1 MGTIK
6 NTVKQSMFAFD
17 ADDQRLV
24 VVTDPKSKYYDERN
38 EIKPSA
44 EFVQSIIDRGVIQNI
59 TVKKNGDEY
68 IVIAGNKRV
77 MGARVAQQILR
88 DRGEDRIIRVP
99 AKPTNVNDYECLA
112 TKVVENE
119 HRVDDSPYYKGQKAQ
134 QMKDALASNE
144 EIEKAFGAKW
154 ATIAGWITIYH
165 SGEDVGNAVT
175 SGEITT
181 TQALE
186 VARSPE
192 EMKAAV
198 LDKVKKVGRRKA
210 GRKAGKNVRRIVFT
224 CYEKDGEGFDI
235 SVKGKV
241 STVDLESII
250 IELEK
255 KLNSA
260 VDDGEVE
267 V

>member
-17 ADDQRLV
+17 ADDPRLV
-24 VVTDPKSKYYDERN
+24 VVTDQKSKYYDERN
-38 EIKPSA
+38 EIAPSD
-44 EFVQSIIDRGVIQNI
+44 ELVESILDLGIIHNV
-59 TVKKNGDEY
+59 TVRKVDEQY
-68 IVIAGNKRV
+68 IVISGNKRV
-77 MGARVAQQILR
+77 MAARIAQERLR
-88 DRGEDRIIRVP
+88 DLGDDRIVRIPV
-99 AKPTNVNDYECLA
+99 KPINVNEYKCLA
-112 TKVVENE
+112 TRVAENE
-119 HRVDDSPYYKGQKAQ
+119 IRVDDSPYYKGQKAQ
-134 QMKDALASNE
+134 QMKDAMASNE

-154 ATIAGWITIYH
+154 PTIAGWITIYH
-165 SGEDVGNAVT
+165 SGEDVGEAVT

-192 EMKAAV
+192 ESKAAV
-198 LDKVKKVGRRKA
+198 LDKVKKIGRRKA

-235 SVKGKV
+235 AVKGKV
-241 STVDLESII
+241 STVDLEAII
-250 IELEK
+250 VELEK
-255 KLNSA
+255 KLNES
-260 VDDGEVE
+260 VDSGEVE